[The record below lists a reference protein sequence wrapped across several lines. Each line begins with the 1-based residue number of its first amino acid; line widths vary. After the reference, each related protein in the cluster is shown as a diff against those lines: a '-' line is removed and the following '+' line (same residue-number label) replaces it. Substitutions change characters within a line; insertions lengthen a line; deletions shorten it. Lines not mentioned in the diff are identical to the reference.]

1 MKEWTIAILPGDG
14 IGPEVTAEAARVL
27 EAVAE
32 RFGLGFVMSWYA
44 VGAAGVET
52 AGDPLPEET
61 RAAASAADA
70 VLLGAVGDPAFDH
83 APRHLKPDSLRDV
96 DLLIVRELTGGLY
109 YGEPRWKNALQAVNT
124 LAYSTSEIERVAR
137 V

>member
-1 MKEWTIAILPGDG
+1 MKEWTIAVLPGDG
-14 IGPEVTAEAARVL
+14 IGPEVTAEAARAL

-32 RFGLGFVMSWYA
+32 RFGLGLVMSWYA

-70 VLLGAVGDPAFDH
+70 A
-83 APRHLKPDSLRDV
+83 
-96 DLLIVRELTGGLY
+96 
-109 YGEPRWKNALQAVNT
+109 
-124 LAYSTSEIERVAR
+124 AR
-137 V
+137 VCSRRRPARRRGRSGVRSRAPPSQAGDRFARAARAARRLC

>member
-14 IGPEVTAEAARVL
+14 IGPEVTAEAERVL

-32 RFGLGFVMSWYA
+32 RFGLGFATGCYA

-83 APRHLKPDSLRDV
+83 APRHLKPETGLLALRA
-96 DLLIVRELTGGLY
+96 LLGVYANLRPVAVFPPWPTGRPSRRTGCT
-109 YGEPRWKNALQAVNT
+109 A
-124 LAYSTSEIERVAR
+124 STC
-137 V
+137 